1 MTGRVERRLDVTEHP
16 DPMGRAGAQDPWAAF
31 RIVERLEMEL
41 RFSFRHS
48 LGKLSRFFLELEQ
61 GRLMATR
68 CPRCGAVWMPP
79 RVHCP
84 EDLAVTEWVELPG
97 TGVLE
102 AASLSAYTLTT
113 GGGEDRLILGYV
125 TLDGADTAL
134 LQQIRMPDGSAAPP
148 PGMRMKAVWARQPVA
163 HPMQLFW
170 FEPDV

>member
-1 MTGRVERRLDVTEHP
+1 MTGMVTRKLDVTQHP
-16 DPMGRAGAQDPWAAF
+16 DPAGRAESDDPWADF
-31 RIVERLEMEL
+31 RVVERLEMEL
-41 RFSFRHS
+41 QFSFRHS
-48 LGKLSRFFLELEQ
+48 LGKLSPFFLALEDQ
-61 GRLMATR
+61 RLMGTR

-84 EDLAVTEWVELPG
+84 EDMAITEWVDLPG

-113 GGGEDRLILGYV
+113 GGGQDQLILGYV

-134 LQQIRMPDGSAAPP
+134 LQQIRTGGDPAALT
-148 PGMRMKAVWARQPVA
+148 PGTRMRAVWSQVPVA